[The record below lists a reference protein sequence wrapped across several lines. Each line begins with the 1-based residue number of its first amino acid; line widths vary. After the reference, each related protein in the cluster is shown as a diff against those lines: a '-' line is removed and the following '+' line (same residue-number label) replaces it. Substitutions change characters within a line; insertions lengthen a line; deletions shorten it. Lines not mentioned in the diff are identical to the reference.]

1 MTKISD
7 KLLKFINDENDVH
20 RILMDFAFKW
30 FIFGIFVGL
39 TIGVVIKSLL
49 K

>member
-7 KLLKFINDENDVH
+7 KLLKFLNNENDVH
-20 RILMDFAFKW
+20 RILLDFAFRW
-30 FIFGIFVGL
+30 FIFGVFLGL
-39 TIGVVIKSLL
+39 TVGFVVEGLL